1 MNASEFGTE
10 LGKLVERAVADGVLK
25 RKMSVEELVGCL
37 ELQKLEVTRHFQDLA
52 RAAAQKQRPAIV
64 LPNRFKFPP
73 APGES

>member
-37 ELQKLEVTRHFQDLA
+37 ELQKLEVSRHFQDLA
-52 RAAAQKQRPAIV
+52 RAAAQNKRPTIV
-64 LPNRFKFPP
+64 RPNGFNLPP
-73 APGES
+73 APGA